1 MCEAIGEEGWRILA
15 RIPDRE
21 TRIGSILVTRD
32 GLAQGKREDIKHL
45 FDAACEFEIFKT
57 IEDLNAGNTQ
67 RLFVD
72 NEHENWIQFERV
84 LDMSETEFN
93 LEIETL
99 NSDVDDEDD

>member
-1 MCEAIGEEGWRILA
+1 MRIQS
-15 RIPDRE
+15 RSEDFE
-21 TRIGSILVTRD
+21 TRIRSILVTRD

-57 IEDLNAGNTQ
+57 LEDLNAGNTQ

-84 LDMSETEFN
+84 LDNLDMSETEFN
-93 LEIETL
+93 LEVERQCEREA
-99 NSDVDDEDD
+99 S

>member
-1 MCEAIGEEGWRILA
+1 MRIQS
-15 RIPDRE
+15 RSQDFE
-21 TRIGSILVTRD
+21 TRIRSILVNRD